1 MAKFRYPMGF
11 LGSLRRRHDLLD
23 QQLEITI
30 WQQRIPLDSSRK
42 GQEEHEASD
51 SG

>member
-1 MAKFRYPMGF
+1 MGF
-11 LGSLRRRHDLLD
+11 LGSLRRHHDLLD

-30 WQQRIPLDSSRK
+30 WQQRIPSHSSGE
-42 GQEEHEASD
+42 GQEEYEASD